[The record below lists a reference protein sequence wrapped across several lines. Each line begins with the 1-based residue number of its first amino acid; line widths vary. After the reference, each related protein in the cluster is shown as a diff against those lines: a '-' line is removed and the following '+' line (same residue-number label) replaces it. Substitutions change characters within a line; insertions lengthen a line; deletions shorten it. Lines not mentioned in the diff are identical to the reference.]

1 MRALLCA
8 ALAIAVLLPA
18 TAQDKPDDLVKA
30 AVTAA
35 GGAETLA
42 KYPAGR
48 SVGKGTL
55 FFPTANREFTFEH
68 AHHAPGRFRSRV
80 TCEADGGPV
89 ELIQVADGAKARQRI
104 NGRAV
109 PLTDAGVRELQLA
122 VLLNEV
128 AQLTPLTADR
138 KFVLRADRQLR
149 GPDATGL
156 VVLVRGFPDLRL
168 AFERSTGHLTR
179 IAHRSVDPETGK
191 EGDLETTFSEFKEVA
206 GLVRPTRSLVT
217 RDGRKVAE
225 IVVEKF
231 TPLERIDPDAFALPD

>member
-1 MRALLCA
+1 MRALMCA
-8 ALAIAVLLPA
+8 VFAVAVLLPV

-35 GGAETLA
+35 GGADALA

-48 SVGKGTL
+48 VTGKGTL
-55 FFPTANREFTFEH
+55 FFPAANREFTFEH
-68 AHHAPGRFRSRV
+68 AYHTPGRLRSRV
-80 TCEADGGPV
+80 TSEADGGPI
-89 ELIQVADGAKARQRI
+89 ELLHVVSGATAKQRI

-109 PLTDAGVRELQLA
+109 PLTDAGVRDLQLA

-128 AQLTPLTADR
+128 SQLTPLTADR

-149 GPDATGL
+149 GPDASGL
-156 VVLVRGFPDLRL
+156 VVLVRGYPDLRL
-168 AFERSTGHLTR
+168 AFDRSTGHLTR
-179 IAHRSVDPETGK
+179 VAHRSADPETGK
-191 EGDLETTFSEFKEVA
+191 EGDLETTFSDFKDVA
-206 GLVRPTRSLVT
+206 GLVRPARSVVT

-225 IVVEKF
+225 LVVEKF